1 MKLPKLILFPLLLT
15 LLLMG
20 CQQDT
25 PPAEDTYVEDSQLVI
40 GTLVQLRLYDAS
52 ASGLIDEAFERLEA
66 YDALWSTTGPE
77 SIVEKINDAPAG
89 EVIPIDEAT
98 RRLISRGLYYSEL
111 SEGAFDITVSPLV
124 DLWSIGTED
133 QRIPSESEL
142 KEALAR
148 IDYRKVHLVDGGVV
162 KDADDTALELG
173 AIAKGFIA
181 DELRT
186 YFEEQG
192 IDKALINLGGN
203 ILVYGTKAD
212 GSPWRI
218 GIQDPLSARGG
229 YLGTVAYREP
239 ISVVTSGIY
248 ERYFEQDGVR
258 YHHLLDTDSGYPIDN
273 GLASVSIISKR
284 SVDGD
289 GLSTAIF
296 ALGLEEGRELVETLD
311 GIEAI
316 FVTMD
321 QKVYLTSGLADTFT
335 LSSSSYERMAIE

>member
-1 MKLPKLILFPLLLT
+1 MKIQKLILIPLLI
-15 LLLMG
+15 LLMFTG
-20 CQQDT
+20 CQQEE
-25 PPAEDTYVEDSQLVI
+25 PPANDAYVEDSQLVI
-40 GTLVQLRLYDAS
+40 GTLVQLRLYDETA
-52 ASGLIDEAFERLEA
+52 APLIEEAFEKLES
-66 YDALWSTTGPE
+66 YDTLWSTSGSD
-77 SIVEKINDAPAG
+77 SIVEKINEAPADK
-89 EVIPIDEAT
+89 VVPIDEAT
-98 RRLISRGLYYSEL
+98 RRLLSRGLYYSEL
-111 SEGAFDITVSPLV
+111 SEGHFDITVSPLV
-124 DLWSIGTED
+124 DLWAIGTED
-133 QRIPSESEL
+133 QRIPEENEI
-142 KEALAR
+142 EAALER
-148 IDYRKVHLVDGGVV
+148 IDYRNVHLTDAGVI
-162 KDADDTALELG
+162 KDEDVTSLELG

-186 YFEEQG
+186 FFEEQG
-192 IDKALINLGGN
+192 VDKALINLGGN

-229 YLGTVAYREP
+229 YLGTVAYSEA

-258 YHHLLDTDSGYPIDN
+258 YHHLLDTDTGYPIDN

-289 GLSTAIF
+289 GLSTAVF
-296 ALGLEEGRELVETLD
+296 SLGLDEGRALVETLD

-321 QKVYLTSGLADTFT
+321 QQVYTTSGLGDAFT
-335 LSSSSYERMAIE
+335 LSSSSYEYGADE